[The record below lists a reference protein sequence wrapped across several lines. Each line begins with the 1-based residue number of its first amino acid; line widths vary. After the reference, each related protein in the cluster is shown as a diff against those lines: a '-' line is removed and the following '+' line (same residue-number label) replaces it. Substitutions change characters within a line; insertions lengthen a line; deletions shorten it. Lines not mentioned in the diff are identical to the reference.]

1 VSLTLAPLATDRG
14 EATTRRRA
22 IGVDLAIVLS
32 FAAALAH
39 LVAAP
44 SHFTWWPASGVFFVA
59 LGAGQLAY
67 SVLLWRGVHATW
79 LLVAGVW
86 GTVAVILLYV
96 ASRTIG
102 LPMTPPVPFH
112 GGRWVPGRS
121 MIPNGAKYVG
131 PLDVFTVVSEVLLV
145 VTLLG
150 MLPSSVKAR
159 TVNRLMWV
167 GLALWG
173 AGAIAVLG

>member
-1 VSLTLAPLATDRG
+1 MNRVLTPSCAEPD
-14 EATTRRRA
+14 EATRQRRTIA
-22 IGVDLAIVLS
+22 VDAAIVLS
-32 FAAALAH
+32 AAAALAH

-67 SVLLWRGVHATW
+67 SVLLWRGALASRVV
-79 LLVAGVW
+79 LGGIW

-96 ASRTIG
+96 TSRTVG
-102 LPMTPPVPFH
+102 LPLTPPVPFH

-121 MIPNGAKYVG
+121 IIPDGAKYVG
-131 PLDVFTVVSEVLLV
+131 PLDVFTVIAELLLV
-145 VTLLG
+145 VTLLT
-150 MLPSSVKAR
+150 LLSNRAKVR
-159 TVNRLMWV
+159 TVNWLMWV

-173 AGAIAVLG
+173 AATVAEL